1 MSTHTIKKIDK
12 PRTLY
17 AHPFSKAYWVD
28 AAMELKDTKTLV
40 IAALMIALRVS
51 MKWTVIPLAPNLN
64 INIGAP
70 LVNAMGAMIFGPV
83 VAGLAACVSDFLG
96 YLLFPQGGTY
106 FLPYMFIEVAG
117 SMLFAM
123 FFYRAKITVTR
134 IIWARFSMDM
144 IVNVF
149 LNSIASM
156 MYYQMVLGKSYTFM
170 LLPAIIKNLC
180 MFPIESF
187 LLTLFLGVVIPMCY
201 RMKLIYW
208 TPDENS
214 SLKFDKKHFGLL
226 LLLFSIGV
234 SAVVGYLFYHY
245 STNSISG
252 EYTAQERYE
261 ANCQITEVFLA
272 DELGAPYADK
282 VLVST
287 VQSAYKEFMGD
298 ETRYEVVI
306 YEVDEAALAAYDTDL
321 ETIRGMSRSKANAV
335 AGDGVMSKIYS
346 GSVTILNETG
356 EATAM
361 ELVP

>member
-187 LLTLFLGVVIPMCY
+187 LLTLFLGVVIPVCY

-252 EYTAQERYE
+252 EYTAQERLIRSLW
-261 ANCQITEVFLA
+261 AMR
-272 DELGAPYADK
+272 P
-282 VLVST
+282 
-287 VQSAYKEFMGD
+287 
-298 ETRYEVVI
+298 
-306 YEVDEAALAAYDTDL
+306 DT
-321 ETIRGMSRSKANAV
+321 KW
-335 AGDGVMSKIYS
+335 
-346 GSVTILNETG
+346 
-356 EATAM
+356 
-361 ELVP
+361 